1 MNHKFE
7 SSIEYL
13 ISLQNLRNKSFNDA
27 IQRLVDTLPVNQQ
40 PKQWVYND
48 DGELVDVKEYV
59 KNMNE
64 PKSNPIGF
72 LH

>member
-27 IQRLVDTLPVNQQ
+27 IQRLVDTLPVDQQ
-40 PKQWVYND
+40 PKQWVYNEA
-48 DGELVDVKEYV
+48 GELVDVRDYV

-72 LH
+72 LQ

>member
-40 PKQWVYND
+40 PKQWVYNEA
-48 DGELVDVKEYV
+48 GELVDVKEYV

-72 LH
+72 LQ

>member
-72 LH
+72 LQ

>member
-72 LH
+72 IQ

>member
-7 SSIEYL
+7 SSIAYL

-72 LH
+72 IQ

>member
-27 IQRLVDTLPVNQQ
+27 IQRLVDTLPVDQQ

-72 LH
+72 LQ

>member
-48 DGELVDVKEYV
+48 DGELVDVRDYV

-72 LH
+72 LQ

>member
-48 DGELVDVKEYV
+48 AGELVDVKEYV

-64 PKSNPIGF
+64 HKSNPIGF
-72 LH
+72 LQ